1 MYELIKSSLS
11 AYASAAAFAGLWCFL
26 VIHGTFKKTKNTENK
41 KIRTVLRFSV
51 TGVLSGFWLWFF
63 LYVNLF
69 PISLAYYEYNHDSV
83 EEKIGVVESVEQN
96 GKDLI
101 DLVIDNREY
110 RMVYS
115 SVKPFAV
122 IGKDFDE
129 GDTVKIKFGVR
140 SKYIFDIYELNDD
153 RRPRTE
159 TTGD

>member
-1 MYELIKSSLS
+1 MYELIKSSFQ
-11 AYASAAAFAGLWCFL
+11 AYASVAAFSGLWIL
-26 VIHGTFKKTKNTENK
+26 LAVYGTFKNTKNIENK
-41 KIRTVLRFSV
+41 KMKTVLRFSI
-51 TGVLSGFWLWFF
+51 GSVLICFWIWFF
-63 LYVNLF
+63 VCVNLY
-69 PISLAYYEYNHDSV
+69 PISLAYYEYSHNSV